1 MPWDLGADRL
11 RAIVEPLPSGHDYEP
26 RGAAHSELCGS
37 TRGRPLSLLIAR
49 KLPFRYRPTQATSR
63 MADFSEGR
71 LGSGPAG
78 IHPMRSEMAEIFWS
92 VRLPYQFAFSVHRL
106 CSA

>member
-1 MPWDLGADRL
+1 M
-11 RAIVEPLPSGHDYEP
+11 
-26 RGAAHSELCGS
+26 
-37 TRGRPLSLLIAR
+37 IASR
-49 KLPFRYRPTQATSR
+49 EVRRIPNFAVRRVDVRYRFLSPVSCHSAIGQLKPQAEWPI
-63 MADFSEGR
+63 FSEGR